1 MGWKSKY
8 LALTGKITLAKSI
21 ITTLAYYAMQTTKIP
36 RTTSHDIDKE
46 QGDLFGVEID
56 QKAHSIV
63 ILGMLTKAYGSWRLR
78 HYSVTLH
85 PYRSSLL
92 SPIRI

>member
-21 ITTLAYYAMQTTKIP
+21 ITTLAYYAMQTTKIS

-46 QGDLFGVEID
+46 QGDLFGGGD
-56 QKAHSIV
+56 RSKGAFNCY
-63 ILGMLTKAYGSWRLR
+63 LRNAYK
-78 HYSVTLH
+78 
-85 PYRSSLL
+85 SLW
-92 SPIRI
+92 IMEA